1 MSQDCVKFAPLLS
14 ATERDLPAAEREAA
28 LGHLSGCEA
37 CQARLADL
45 EALHALVGPAVMA
58 RANAVDFSNFADQVM
73 AKVGSTRQP
82 FWTRLFARRGTIAA
96 LLAPALAAAALLLY
110 LGQGSTGGEEF
121 LADAGDVDIE
131 SEGHDPTVIQTSD
144 GPVVLL
150 GDDTEE
156 T

>member
-28 LGHLSGCEA
+28 LGHLAGCEA
-37 CQARLADL
+37 CQARLAD
-45 EALHALVGPAVMA
+45 EEVLHSLVGPAVMA

-73 AKVGSTRQP
+73 ARVEGARRP
-82 FWTRLFARRGTIAA
+82 FWSRLFARRGTIAA
-96 LLAPALAAAALLLY
+96 LLAPALAAAALIFY
-110 LGQGSTGGEEF
+110 VGQGSTGGGDF

-131 SEGHDPTVIQTSD
+131 SEGHAPTVIQTSD